1 MSDTALHQPH
11 DKLFRATFS
20 QPKNACAFLR
30 CHLPHDIEALL
41 SWDTL
46 VAKSPRYTDT
56 NYAAF
61 ESDLAY
67 TARFHGST
75 RELIILLEHQRA
87 QHPALLLRFLGYVT
101 RTWERLIRSN
111 PSSHLPPVLCMVVAQ
126 SGSPWAGP
134 ENLAH
139 LVEICPEAELA
150 LRQYQPSLGI
160 HALDLFQTPYHRLK
174 GTPDGTLTLRAL
186 KAQPV
191 GELLSDA
198 VWDQSLICKVSAHTE
213 EMFLRYVLNAEDN
226 RAAVLARA
234 EKVRSKSFLTNA
246 MTIAQQLIEEG
257 RVEGRVEGREEG
269 RQEGGILGR
278 QQSILLCLEIRFGEL
293 PDTIR
298 SQITAVKSIAKLES
312 ILSTAIHNSSLE
324 QIALS
329 LR

>member
-11 DKLFRATFS
+11 DKLFRAIFS
-20 QPKNACAFLR
+20 LPRNASAFLR
-30 CHLPHDIEALL
+30 SHLPQDISGLL

-46 VAKSPRYTDT
+46 VARSPQYTDT

-61 ESDLAY
+61 VSDLAY
-67 TARFHGST
+67 TARFLGST
-75 RELIILLEHQRA
+75 RELIILVEHQRA
-87 QHPALLLRFLGYVT
+87 QHPGLPLRFLGYVT
-101 RTWERLIRSN
+101 RTWERLVRSK
-111 PSSHLPPVLCMVVAQ
+111 PGSELPPVLCMVVAQ
-126 SGSPWAGP
+126 SGDPWAGP

-139 LVEICPEAELA
+139 LVEIFPEAELP
-150 LRQYQPSLGI
+150 LRRYQPSLGV
-160 HALDLFQTPYHRLK
+160 HALDLFQTPYNRLQ
-174 GTPDGTLTLRAL
+174 GTPDGILTLRAL

-198 VWDQSLICKVSAHTE
+198 VWDQSLIRKVSAHAE

-257 RVEGRVEGREEG
+257 RVEGREEG

-293 PDTIR
+293 PDNIR
-298 SQITAVKSIAKLES
+298 SQIAAVKSIEKLES
-312 ILSTAIHNSSLE
+312 ILSTAIHTSSLE
-324 QIALS
+324 QIALA